1 MKYGNVDEMM
11 QLGRDFVQSIE
22 EDEDYKTD
30 QYLKRPQPPLV
41 KTSTSNISIKLPTNF
56 KELNIKNDFLEI
68 INSRKS
74 SRVYT
79 RDGMSLLALSYLLWC
94 TQGVKGIRGKSYATL
109 RTVPS
114 AGARHP
120 FETYLVIQRVDGLD
134 AGLYHYLPMTHEIE
148 LIGKL
153 DDYKGFINKS
163 VHGQIWVSKAD
174 VVFYYSFVCY
184 RGEWRYGISSHRVAL
199 MDAGHVTENLYLA
212 CASIG
217 LGTCAIG
224 GVDAICDEVFRLD
237 GKEEFMFYCQSVGT
251 IKQQDEYKE
260 KEFYRFVEEEGL

>member
-1 MKYGNVDEMM
+1 
-11 QLGRDFVQSIE
+11 
-22 EDEDYKTD
+22 
-30 QYLKRPQPPLV
+30 
-41 KTSTSNISIKLPTNF
+41 
-56 KELNIKNDFLEI
+56 
-68 INSRKS
+68 
-74 SRVYT
+74 
-79 RDGMSLLALSYLLWC
+79 MSLLALSYLLWC

>member
-41 KTSTSNISIKLPTNF
+41 KTRMSNISIKLPTNF

-79 RDGMSLLALSYLLWC
+79 QEGMSLLALSYLLWC

-120 FETYLVIQRVDGLD
+120 FETYFSLL
-134 AGLYHYLPMTHEIE
+134 
-148 LIGKL
+148 
-153 DDYKGFINKS
+153 
-163 VHGQIWVSKAD
+163 
-174 VVFYYSFVCY
+174 
-184 RGEWRYGISSHRVAL
+184 
-199 MDAGHVTENLYLA
+199 
-212 CASIG
+212 
-217 LGTCAIG
+217 
-224 GVDAICDEVFRLD
+224 
-237 GKEEFMFYCQSVGT
+237 
-251 IKQQDEYKE
+251 
-260 KEFYRFVEEEGL
+260 